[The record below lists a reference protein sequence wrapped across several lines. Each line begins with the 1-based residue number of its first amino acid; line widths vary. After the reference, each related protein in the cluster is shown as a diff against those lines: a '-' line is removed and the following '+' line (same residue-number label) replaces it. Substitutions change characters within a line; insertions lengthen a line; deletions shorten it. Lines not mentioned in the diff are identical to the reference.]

1 MTGFRDPR
9 AKHFALG
16 RLKVGERNKTEA
28 AYEHFL
34 ELRRRA
40 GEILWFKFG
49 AIKLRLAD
57 NCFLTVDFAV
67 MTADGYLEMH
77 DIKPNPHFIQDDAK
91 VKMKSAGEG
100 FPFRFFYVFP
110 KRKSDGGGWDVVE
123 V

>member
-28 AYEHFL
+28 AYEQFL

-67 MTADGYLEMH
+67 MTAEGYLEMH
-77 DIKPNPHFIQDDAK
+77 DVKPSLTFIQDDAK
-91 VKMKSAGEG
+91 VKMKTAAEG
-100 FPFRFFYVFP
+100 FPFSFFYAIP
-110 KRKSDGGGWDVVE
+110 KRKKDGGGWDVVAI
-123 V
+123 